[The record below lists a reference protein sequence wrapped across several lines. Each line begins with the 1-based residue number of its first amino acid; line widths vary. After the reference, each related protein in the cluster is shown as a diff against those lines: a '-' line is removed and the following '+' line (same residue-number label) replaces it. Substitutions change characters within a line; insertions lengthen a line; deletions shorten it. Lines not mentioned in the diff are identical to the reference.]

1 MTPSMHHSEHVELV
15 AATPSTTTNAPEL
28 IAGSWRRCLSKHKLN
43 PDATPVLQV
52 LESHHIKEHTQR
64 HDYLLGVAQQE
75 LIDLYN
81 QMLGSGYSVFMTD
94 AKGTVLHQVCDPSYI
109 GNMRSV
115 GLRVGADWSEA
126 TFGTN
131 GVGTCIIEQRPLT
144 VHLEDHFHTSHTPFS
159 CSAAPI
165 RDPAGELLAVLD
177 CSAIRHA
184 NPLADKQTLGL
195 VRNTASFIEGL
206 YFLRLHRNDIII
218 HLSASPDAVPQPRNA
233 MIAITLDGRITGAN
247 ERALQVLGA
256 TSRQRLCG
264 SQINHVFDLRKF
276 SISASNAG
284 QIHQLRMIN
293 RGTYTFATWQIP
305 MPQSSGFYSHEAERD
320 SPPSAAALLPVAAAE
335 LGHSELQLNIETA
348 ADLLNQNMAVLLQ
361 GETGTG
367 KDVLARQLHDKSR
380 FSDGPFV
387 AVDCC
392 ESALDLLLD
401 QCKDLANSCDE
412 TSCPV
417 GGTLFLN
424 DANLMS
430 STAQSRLLE
439 LMHRYE
445 RPELGSAMG
454 FNVIAAC
461 RGELHA
467 QVNQQLFREDL
478 YYRLAQFVVDIPAL
492 RHRASLVQLIEH
504 MLRTENARQHKQITL
519 SDDATSRLLDYP
531 WPGNIRELQS
541 ALRTAVT
548 VCRGTLIEE
557 TLLPAS
563 LFKPTVQN
571 SNAPCQSALN
581 SSKWTGL
588 EAAELEVLLR
598 ELRNS
603 RWNISA
609 TAKKINMSRN
619 TIYRKMEKYGISPD
633 SDGEA

>member
-15 AATPSTTTNAPEL
+15 AGTPSATANAPQL
-28 IAGSWRRCLSKHKLN
+28 IAGSWRRCLSKHNLN
-43 PDATPVLQV
+43 PDTTPTLQV
-52 LESHHIKEHTQR
+52 LESHDIKEHTQR
-64 HDYLLGVAQQE
+64 LDYLLGVAQQE

-81 QMLGSGYSVFMTD
+81 QMQGSGYSVFMTD
-94 AKGTVLHQVCDPSYI
+94 ANGIVLHQVCDPNYVGS
-109 GNMRSV
+109 MRSV
-115 GLRVGADWSEA
+115 GLRVGANWSEA

-159 CSAAPI
+159 CSAAPV

-195 VRNTASFIEGL
+195 VRNTAAYIEGL
-206 YFLRLHRNDIII
+206 YFLRLHRYDIII
-218 HLSASPDAVPQPRNA
+218 HLSANPDAVPQPRNA
-233 MIAITLDGRITGAN
+233 MLAISLDGRITGAN
-247 ERALQVLGA
+247 ERALQVLGVS
-256 TSRQRLCG
+256 SRQSLCG
-264 SQINHVFDLRKF
+264 TQINHIFDLRKF

-284 QIHQLRMIN
+284 QVHQLRMIN

-305 MPQSSGFYSHEAERD
+305 MPKSNSSFVRETVGTPQA
-320 SPPSAAALLPVAAAE
+320 SAVARLPAPAIE
-335 LGHSELQLNIETA
+335 LGHAPLQESIETA
-348 ADLLNQNMAVLLQ
+348 VDLLKQNMAVLLQ

-367 KDVLARQLHDKSR
+367 KDELARQLHDKSQFR
-380 FSDGPFV
+380 SGPFV

-392 ESALDLLLD
+392 ASAIDTLLE
-401 QCKDLANSCDE
+401 QCKDLSTGCDNN
-412 TSCPV
+412 TCPL

-430 STAQSRLLE
+430 SAAQSQLME

-445 RPELGSAMG
+445 RRELGSTMG

-461 RGELHA
+461 RGELHEH
-467 QVNQQLFREDL
+467 VNQQQFREDL
-478 YYRLAQFVVDIPAL
+478 FYRLAQVVIDIPAL
-492 RHRASLVQLIEH
+492 RHRSSLTQLIEH
-504 MLRTENARQHKQITL
+504 MLRTENARQQKDKAL
-519 SDDATSRLLDYP
+519 SNGALSRLLDYP

-548 VCRGTLIEE
+548 VCRDPQIEE

-563 LFKPTVQN
+563 LFKPVVQN
-571 SNAPCQSALN
+571 CNAQSQTPVD

-633 SDGEA
+633 MDSNA